1 MSNMQEDMEVENTT
15 EEQQKI
21 IATKRT
27 DTGAT

>member
-1 MSNMQEDMEVENTT
+1 MQEDMEQVENTT